1 MAKYIT
7 KTHVYKINGR
17 LVVASSPI
25 EAINIFNDHYNKNAN
40 SYKEEI
46 TSLKVIKDEDYTC
59 PSSSALVR
67 QLKEITKEE
76 LKAWIK
82 DVKKSN
88 MSDDALAESLYSLIY
103 K

>member
-7 KTHVYKINGR
+7 KTHVYKVNGR
-17 LVVASSPI
+17 LIVANGPT
-25 EAINIFNDHYNKNAN
+25 EAINIFNDYNKEV
-40 SYKEEI
+40 YKLSEEVQ
-46 TSLKVIKDEDYTC
+46 SLKVVIDDSITC
-59 PSSSALVR
+59 PSSSALIR
-67 QLKEITKEE
+67 QLKERTEEE

-88 MSDDALAESLYSLIY
+88 MSDDALVTSLYSLIY